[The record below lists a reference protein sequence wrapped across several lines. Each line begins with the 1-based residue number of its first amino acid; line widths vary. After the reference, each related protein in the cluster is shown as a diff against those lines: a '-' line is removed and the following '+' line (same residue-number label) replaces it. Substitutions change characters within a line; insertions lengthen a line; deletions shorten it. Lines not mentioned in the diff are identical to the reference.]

1 MTKELVQKLK
11 PYVTAFS
18 TSVENHHEHGDTV
31 TVGGVVTD
39 VLNLMEL
46 LSDATNQEFRTEGVY
61 ITLDDG
67 IGEVNLC
74 LAPKAY
80 QIYEKKFGPL
90 EKGKVILAEGK
101 VFRLDTS
108 LTYEGARGKKV
119 VIDNHDKDTIRVLGY
134 QAAPLPED
142 EPKKVLEVKE

>member
-1 MTKELVQKLK
+1 MTIEIVQKLK

-18 TSVENHHEHGDTV
+18 AAIPTQHKHGDTV
-31 TVGGVVTD
+31 TVGGVVTG

-46 LSDATNQEFRTEGVY
+46 LSGALDEELKTEGVY
-61 ITLDDG
+61 VTLDDG

-90 EKGKVILAEGK
+90 QVGSIILAEGK
-101 VFRLDTS
+101 VFRVDTTHS
-108 LTYEGARGKKV
+108 YEGARGKKITV
-119 VIDNHDKDTIRVLGY
+119 DKHKQDTIRVLGY

-142 EPKKVLEVKE
+142 KPQVLEVKE